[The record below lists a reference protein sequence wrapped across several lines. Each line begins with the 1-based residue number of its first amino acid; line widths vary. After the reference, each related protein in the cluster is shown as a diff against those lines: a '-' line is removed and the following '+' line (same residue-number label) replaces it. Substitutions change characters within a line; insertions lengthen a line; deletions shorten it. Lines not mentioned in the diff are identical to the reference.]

1 MLRKLRNVRRWLD
14 WKAMMAYDYIVSI
27 SHPGLNERNHRA
39 NKPRFQTLVLT
50 NTHELFGSR
59 WVLSLRPIRGSSV
72 WKWGR
77 SMRCNILKQLK
88 QCCSKAANPTLAGDL
103 SSNPVMS
110 RLLWVYWRKILE
122 KTWKKLYRQTKRPP
136 SESIMPAASWASWAT
151 SSWATMAYI
160 ALKHRRNGWD
170 WGCVVAVVV
179 VAFTLL
185 FVGSWSFQVQPSG
198 PSPQQACTQFFW
210 HISLSYKSTKK
221 GLTS

>member
-1 MLRKLRNVRRWLD
+1 M
-14 WKAMMAYDYIVSI
+14 IFVSI

-50 NTHELFGSR
+50 DTHELFGSR

-88 QCCSKAANPTLAGDL
+88 QCCSKPPIQHSPGDL

-110 RLLWVYWRKILE
+110 RLLWGYWRKILE

-136 SESIMPAASWASWAT
+136 SESIIPAASWASWAT
-151 SSWATMAYI
+151 NSWATMAYI
-160 ALKHRRNGWD
+160 ALRHRHNGWD
-170 WGCVVAVVV
+170 WGCVVWWLLFLSAFH

-185 FVGSWSFQVQPSG
+185 LLLAADHFKFN
-198 PSPQQACTQFFW
+198 PQDQAFNR
-210 HISLSYKSTKK
+210 HP
-221 GLTS
+221 GLFDTVPCGTSRQRRFNFIGNPC